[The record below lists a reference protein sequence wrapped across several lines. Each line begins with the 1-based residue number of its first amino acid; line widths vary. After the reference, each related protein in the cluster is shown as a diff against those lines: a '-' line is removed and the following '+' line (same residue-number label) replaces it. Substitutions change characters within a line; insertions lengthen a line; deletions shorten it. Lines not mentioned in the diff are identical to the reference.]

1 MAVKLSVGA
10 LSGEGVTCSCGRI
23 RTNGLL
29 SGVTAE
35 AINGRSINTIKPW
48 MVQLNGY
55 TIVGEYQNSHAL
67 LLLMHFVGIPSRP
80 LSTSFF
86 NYAWRCMRY
95 YRRQLLWHVALT
107 PPLEV

>member
-1 MAVKLSVGA
+1 MAAKLSVGA

-48 MVQLNGY
+48 MVLLNGY
-55 TIVGEYQNSHAL
+55 TMSVKYQNRHTLCCSCVVSGFQVGCYQQASSI
-67 LLLMHFVGIPSRP
+67 MHG
-80 LSTSFF
+80 
-86 NYAWRCMRY
+86 
-95 YRRQLLWHVALT
+95 VACDIIGVNCYGMSL
-107 PPLEV
+107 